1 MKFNHLLFFLM
12 ETFSQLRK
20 NETCCMDPLNV
31 LVQIAAAVL
40 KRPSCY
46 FPIMDL
52 QFPALSSG
60 VGLMFVLIGPAL
72 QLNMDPAS
80 NPQTELSWTENA
92 GKHQPTRMFCTGSPA
107 PQVNTSFAEVR
118 V

>member
-1 MKFNHLLFFLM
+1 M

-31 LVQIAAAVL
+31 QQRKKALVQTAAAFL
-40 KRPSCY
+40 KLPSCY

-52 QFPALSSG
+52 QFPAQSSG

-80 NPQTELSWTENA
+80 NPQTEQQIRAQLDIKCWE
-92 GKHQPTRMFCTGSPA
+92 
-107 PQVNTSFAEVR
+107 TSANQNVLYR
-118 V
+118 